1 MHYLRLLHSRKNL
14 PKLESFCYWNT
25 SNFLITPVFVSKS
38 EVHTKVDRLL
48 TDLTAQQSS
57 TIAWW
62 DSNKMPLVF
71 TTLLELTI
79 SKNCSWLEIEVDWI
93 NKMTPFKYICIG
105 FLFGAHGEP
114 HFYCMGIVNENS
126 IWHQFISINFVQTNE
141 ILFVIWHLN
150 AGLLVALQNAPDR
163 SLIVVFTDNGTK
175 VNSH

>member
-1 MHYLRLLHSRKNL
+1 
-14 PKLESFCYWNT
+14 
-25 SNFLITPVFVSKS
+25 
-38 EVHTKVDRLL
+38 
-48 TDLTAQQSS
+48 
-57 TIAWW
+57 
-62 DSNKMPLVF
+62 MPLVF

-175 VNSH
+175 VNSHKTVTAIWSIWCRIYSISVFGFYQGFISRICIKERNFVYLLTYLEVLSQ